1 MNSPSVK
8 STLPAAILLAV
19 IGSAGLIYVIL
30 NTLPYPGPLWLFFF
44 LSVLAVTGIFL
55 PVAAFLN
62 LRFPS
67 KPPARRNVVVRE
79 ASLAGIYFA
88 TLAWLQI
95 DRVLTFGL
103 GLLLAAGLIL
113 VEFLLR
119 LREKGRWDP
128 QKMLNDEE

>member
-44 LSVLAVTGIFL
+44 LSVLVVTGIFL